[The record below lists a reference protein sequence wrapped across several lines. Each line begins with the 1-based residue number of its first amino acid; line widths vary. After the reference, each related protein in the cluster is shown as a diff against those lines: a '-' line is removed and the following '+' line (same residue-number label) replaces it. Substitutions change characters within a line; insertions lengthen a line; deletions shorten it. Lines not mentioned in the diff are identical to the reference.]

1 MDICSRNEKLAIR
14 RPAILVALAL
24 LLCSCKSTPPESMV
38 TPPAGSKPPATTQ
51 QSSQPMRGIWLATVS
66 RLDWPPV
73 SSVNNSNPT
82 SRARVQ
88 QQAMIDKLDHL
99 QRLGINTV
107 FFQVKPDGTALWPSK
122 ILPWSDLMTGKIG
135 ENPGYDPLQFMLD
148 EAHKRGMKVHAWF
161 NPYRVSVN
169 TKPGTIRELNSTLSQ
184 QPASV
189 YVQHRDWIRTSGDRF
204 VLDPGIPEVQ
214 DWITSIVAEVVSR
227 YPVDGVQFDDYF
239 YTESPGSRLNDNETY
254 RKYGGA
260 FASNFALSKVS
271 AEGKVYYLA
280 LVRDASVEMAQK
292 EQTRQLIIAVD
303 HLDRPVIVL
312 DPERHIVQCNRAF
325 TEMFGYCINEASGM
339 QPDTLL
345 NIPEF
350 PADNR
355 IRLQQLLWKTARD
368 QDEFLLLT
376 RTGEKIWIKA
386 SISPVYDVL
395 AHLQNLVMTFSDI
408 TEERQIRQL
417 EGNILAAMCSSPPFH
432 EMGEIICRNIESV
445 LNESHVSLFAL
456 RNGMP
461 IHWASSSHGAEVQNA
476 QSWSAT
482 IRQRDGAPAG
492 ILQIKTS
499 SGAETSAFIERVADI
514 SQHMAALALEQE
526 KSRQHIEQLIQF
538 DPMTGLPNRNNLH
551 NYLDD
556 LVDKAVSP
564 VVYLI
569 GVDHIQDVIDS
580 LGYAWADQALL
591 EVVNRFR
598 EKLKPDQY
606 LCRIEGA
613 SFVLVSL
620 ENDVSN
626 ITQIA
631 DELRNVVS
639 KPIMIDDKPFPLT
652 LSIGISYDVGK
663 NRDYL
668 LSTAHNAMD
677 FIRKNGGNGWQFFS
691 PAMNEMVKERL
702 VLGAAL
708 KEAIS
713 NNQLKLVYQPQI
725 FAETGE
731 LYGIEAL
738 ARWYDPLHGHVPPSR
753 FIPLAEEIGEI
764 ENIGRWVIAEACRQ
778 LAEWRS
784 QNIHIP
790 ALSVNLSAL
799 HFRSNQLPNQVSD
812 AMHAWGIDG
821 HQLTVEITESMM
833 MEHDTEIFKRIQ
845 ILRDM
850 GIGLSVD
857 DFGTGFSGL
866 SRLVS
871 LPVTEIKIDKSF
883 VDRCLTEKRILALLE
898 AITSIGQSL
907 NLTVVAEGVETK
919 EQFEMLRKIH
929 CRVIQGYFFSRPLPA
944 EEIPGW
950 MSSVLPLK
958 I

>member
-1 MDICSRNEKLAIR
+1 M
-14 RPAILVALAL
+14 
-24 LLCSCKSTPPESMV
+24 
-38 TPPAGSKPPATTQ
+38 
-51 QSSQPMRGIWLATVS
+51 
-66 RLDWPPV
+66 
-73 SSVNNSNPT
+73 
-82 SRARVQ
+82 
-88 QQAMIDKLDHL
+88 
-99 QRLGINTV
+99 
-107 FFQVKPDGTALWPSK
+107 
-122 ILPWSDLMTGKIG
+122 
-135 ENPGYDPLQFMLD
+135 
-148 EAHKRGMKVHAWF
+148 
-161 NPYRVSVN
+161 
-169 TKPGTIRELNSTLSQ
+169 
-184 QPASV
+184 
-189 YVQHRDWIRTSGDRF
+189 
-204 VLDPGIPEVQ
+204 
-214 DWITSIVAEVVSR
+214 
-227 YPVDGVQFDDYF
+227 
-239 YTESPGSRLNDNETY
+239 
-254 RKYGGA
+254 
-260 FASNFALSKVS
+260 
-271 AEGKVYYLA
+271 
-280 LVRDASVEMAQK
+280 
-292 EQTRQLIIAVD
+292 
-303 HLDRPVIVL
+303 
-312 DPERHIVQCNRAF
+312 
-325 TEMFGYCINEASGM
+325 
-339 QPDTLL
+339 
-345 NIPEF
+345 
-350 PADNR
+350 
-355 IRLQQLLWKTARD
+355 
-368 QDEFLLLT
+368 
-376 RTGEKIWIKA
+376 
-386 SISPVYDVL
+386 
-395 AHLQNLVMTFSDI
+395 
-408 TEERQIRQL
+408 
-417 EGNILAAMCSSPPFH
+417 
-432 EMGEIICRNIESV
+432 
-445 LNESHVSLFAL
+445 
-456 RNGMP
+456 
-461 IHWASSSHGAEVQNA
+461 
-476 QSWSAT
+476 
-482 IRQRDGAPAG
+482 
-492 ILQIKTS
+492 
-499 SGAETSAFIERVADI
+499 
-514 SQHMAALALEQE
+514 
-526 KSRQHIEQLIQF
+526 
-538 DPMTGLPNRNNLH
+538 
-551 NYLDD
+551 
-556 LVDKAVSP
+556 
-564 VVYLI
+564 
-569 GVDHIQDVIDS
+569 
-580 LGYAWADQALL
+580 
-591 EVVNRFR
+591 
-598 EKLKPDQY
+598 
-606 LCRIEGA
+606 
-613 SFVLVSL
+613 
-620 ENDVSN
+620 
-626 ITQIA
+626 
-631 DELRNVVS
+631 
-639 KPIMIDDKPFPLT
+639 
-652 LSIGISYDVGK
+652 GK

-812 AMHAWGIDG
+812 AMQAWGIDG

-883 VDRCLTEKRILALLE
+883 VDRCLTEKRIFALLE

>member
-1 MDICSRNEKLAIR
+1 MKLTDADNAADGIFFPALEQNMMGAVLINENDEVMFFNPAAEKLWGYKREEVIGNNIDMLIPR
-14 RPAILVALAL
+14 DLRPAH
-24 LLCSCKSTPPESMV
+24 PEYIRHNREGGKARVEGMSRELQLEKKD
-38 TPPAGSKPPATTQ
+38 GSK
-51 QSSQPMRGIWLATVS
+51 IWT
-66 RLDWPPV
+66 R
-73 SSVNNSNPT
+73 
-82 SRARVQ
+82 
-88 QQAMIDKLDHL
+88 
-99 QRLGINTV
+99 
-107 FFQVKPDGTALWPSK
+107 
-122 ILPWSDLMTGKIG
+122 
-135 ENPGYDPLQFMLD
+135 
-148 EAHKRGMKVHAWF
+148 
-161 NPYRVSVN
+161 
-169 TKPGTIRELNSTLSQ
+169 
-184 QPASV
+184 
-189 YVQHRDWIRTSGDRF
+189 
-204 VLDPGIPEVQ
+204 
-214 DWITSIVAEVVSR
+214 
-227 YPVDGVQFDDYF
+227 
-239 YTESPGSRLNDNETY
+239 
-254 RKYGGA
+254 
-260 FASNFALSKVS
+260 FALSKVS

-325 TEMFGYCINEASGM
+325 TEMFGYCISEASGM

-492 ILQIKTS
+492 I
-499 SGAETSAFIERVADI
+499 
-514 SQHMAALALEQE
+514 H
-526 KSRQHIEQLIQF
+526 
-538 DPMTGLPNRNNLH
+538 
-551 NYLDD
+551 YLDD

-606 LCRIEGA
+606 LCRIEGTQ
-613 SFVLVSL
+613 FVLVSL

-677 FIRKNGGNGWQFFS
+677 YIRKNGGNGWQFFS

-738 ARWYDPLHGHVPPSR
+738 ARWHDPQHGHVPPSR

-850 GIGLSVD
+850 GVGLSVD

-944 EEIPGW
+944 EEIPG
-950 MSSVLPLK
+950 
-958 I
+958 

>member
-1 MDICSRNEKLAIR
+1 MKLTDADNAADGIFFPALEQNMMGAVLINENDEVMFFNPAAEKLWGYKREEVIGNNIDMLIPR
-14 RPAILVALAL
+14 DLRPAH
-24 LLCSCKSTPPESMV
+24 PEYIRHNREGGKARVEGMSRELQLEKKD
-38 TPPAGSKPPATTQ
+38 GSK
-51 QSSQPMRGIWLATVS
+51 IWT
-66 RLDWPPV
+66 R
-73 SSVNNSNPT
+73 
-82 SRARVQ
+82 
-88 QQAMIDKLDHL
+88 
-99 QRLGINTV
+99 
-107 FFQVKPDGTALWPSK
+107 
-122 ILPWSDLMTGKIG
+122 
-135 ENPGYDPLQFMLD
+135 
-148 EAHKRGMKVHAWF
+148 
-161 NPYRVSVN
+161 
-169 TKPGTIRELNSTLSQ
+169 
-184 QPASV
+184 
-189 YVQHRDWIRTSGDRF
+189 
-204 VLDPGIPEVQ
+204 
-214 DWITSIVAEVVSR
+214 
-227 YPVDGVQFDDYF
+227 
-239 YTESPGSRLNDNETY
+239 
-254 RKYGGA
+254 
-260 FASNFALSKVS
+260 FALSKVS

-325 TEMFGYCINEASGM
+325 TEMFGYCISEASGM

-499 SGAETSAFIERVADI
+499 SG
-514 SQHMAALALEQE
+514 
-526 KSRQHIEQLIQF
+526 
-538 DPMTGLPNRNNLH
+538 
-551 NYLDD
+551 
-556 LVDKAVSP
+556 VDKAVSP

-606 LCRIEGA
+606 LCRIEGTQ
-613 SFVLVSL
+613 FVLVSL

-677 FIRKNGGNGWQFFS
+677 YIRKNGGNGWQFFS

-738 ARWYDPLHGHVPPSR
+738 ARWHDPQHGHVPPSR

-812 AMHAWGIDG
+812 AMQAWGIDG

-850 GIGLSVD
+850 GVGLSVD

-907 NLTVVAEGVETK
+907 NLTVVAEGVEIK

>member
-1 MDICSRNEKLAIR
+1 MKLTDADNAADGIFFPALEQNMMGAVLINENDEVMFFNPAAEKLWGYKREEVIGNNIDMLIPR
-14 RPAILVALAL
+14 DLRPAH
-24 LLCSCKSTPPESMV
+24 PEYIRHNREGGKARVEGMSRELQLEKKD
-38 TPPAGSKPPATTQ
+38 GSK
-51 QSSQPMRGIWLATVS
+51 IWT
-66 RLDWPPV
+66 R
-73 SSVNNSNPT
+73 
-82 SRARVQ
+82 
-88 QQAMIDKLDHL
+88 
-99 QRLGINTV
+99 
-107 FFQVKPDGTALWPSK
+107 
-122 ILPWSDLMTGKIG
+122 
-135 ENPGYDPLQFMLD
+135 
-148 EAHKRGMKVHAWF
+148 
-161 NPYRVSVN
+161 
-169 TKPGTIRELNSTLSQ
+169 
-184 QPASV
+184 
-189 YVQHRDWIRTSGDRF
+189 
-204 VLDPGIPEVQ
+204 
-214 DWITSIVAEVVSR
+214 
-227 YPVDGVQFDDYF
+227 
-239 YTESPGSRLNDNETY
+239 
-254 RKYGGA
+254 
-260 FASNFALSKVS
+260 FALSKVS

-325 TEMFGYCINEASGM
+325 TEMFGYCISEASGM

-461 IHWASSSHGAEVQNA
+461 IHWASSSHGAEIQNA

-606 LCRIEGA
+606 LCRIEGTQ
-613 SFVLVSL
+613 FVLVSL

-631 DELRNVVS
+631 DELRKPNFKRVSVKIIGESASRRLQLSRGDIDIADALPVDQLNALKQENKVNVAEYPSLRVTYLYLNNSKAPLNQADLRRAISWSTDYQGMVNGILSGNGKQMRGPIPEGMWGYDATAMQYNHDETKAKAEWDKVTS
-639 KPIMIDDKPFPLT
+639 KPTSLTFLYSDNDPNWEPIALATQSSLNKLGIIVKLEKLANATMRDRVGKGDYDIAIGNWSPDFADPYMFMNYWFESDKKGLPGNRSFYENSEVDKLLRNALATTDQTQRTRDYQQAQKIVIDDAAYVYLFQ
-652 LSIGISYDVGK
+652 K
-663 NRDYL
+663 NYQL
-668 LSTAHNAMD
+668 
-677 FIRKNGGNGWQFFS
+677 
-691 PAMNEMVKERL
+691 AMNKEVKGFVFNPMLEQ
-702 VLGAAL
+702 V
-708 KEAIS
+708 
-713 NNQLKLVYQPQI
+713 
-725 FAETGE
+725 F
-731 LYGIEAL
+731 
-738 ARWYDPLHGHVPPSR
+738 
-753 FIPLAEEIGEI
+753 
-764 ENIGRWVIAEACRQ
+764 NI
-778 LAEWRS
+778 
-784 QNIHIP
+784 N
-790 ALSVNLSAL
+790 
-799 HFRSNQLPNQVSD
+799 
-812 AMHAWGIDG
+812 
-821 HQLTVEITESMM
+821 T
-833 MEHDTEIFKRIQ
+833 
-845 ILRDM
+845 
-850 GIGLSVD
+850 
-857 DFGTGFSGL
+857 
-866 SRLVS
+866 
-871 LPVTEIKIDKSF
+871 
-883 VDRCLTEKRILALLE
+883 
-898 AITSIGQSL
+898 
-907 NLTVVAEGVETK
+907 
-919 EQFEMLRKIH
+919 
-929 CRVIQGYFFSRPLPA
+929 
-944 EEIPGW
+944 
-950 MSSVLPLK
+950 MSK
-958 I
+958 